1 MAESAPLGGTNP
13 HPMYRVSRE
22 HASAIS
28 AVQRG
33 LADIAVDL
41 HYDND
46 PSMHGRYG
54 PEGRRLWRTE
64 TLARISHLVEAI
76 ACHRPELYGG
86 HVAWAAEALRAR
98 GASEADIQGH
108 VLALCSCLSKELPDA
123 VATSLSPFCQAATAA
138 IADPPDHEHSL
149 MEATAQSAT
158 LSRLVLLHLLQRD
171 QEAAAS
177 IAVEALRGGM
187 PLIAVYERIIAPA
200 LYEIGRM
207 WHMQEASI
215 ADEHFCSAAM
225 RSIVTQL
232 RASVQAPPADGRR
245 VLCCTVGGNFH
256 DVGIRMVADVLEM
269 DGWTVEFLGANV
281 PAHEV
286 VMSIV
291 DSASD
296 ERRAFH
302 LVAASASTLLSVRAA
317 MDLADAMNAYPE
329 AHDVPLLIGGGV
341 FNANDGLAEAIGAT
355 ASAGSLSEAVAAAA
369 RLVQAPGALKPR

>member
-1 MAESAPLGGTNP
+1 
-13 HPMYRVSRE
+13 
-22 HASAIS
+22 
-28 AVQRG
+28 
-33 LADIAVDL
+33 
-41 HYDND
+41 
-46 PSMHGRYG
+46 
-54 PEGRRLWRTE
+54 
-64 TLARISHLVEAI
+64 
-76 ACHRPELYGG
+76 
-86 HVAWAAEALRAR
+86 
-98 GASEADIQGH
+98 
-108 VLALCSCLSKELPDA
+108 
-123 VATSLSPFCQAATAA
+123 LSPFCQAATAA

-149 MEATAQSAT
+149 IEATTQDAT

-171 QEAAAS
+171 QEAAAN

-187 PLIAVYERIIAPA
+187 PLLAVYERIIAPA

-296 ERRAFH
+296 ERAFH

-341 FNANDGLAEAIGAT
+341 FNANDGLAEAIGAS
-355 ASAGSLSEAVAAAA
+355 AAAGSLSAAVAVAA
-369 RLVQAPGALKPR
+369 RLVPAPGALKPR

>member
-1 MAESAPLGGTNP
+1 
-13 HPMYRVSRE
+13 MYRVSRE

-28 AVQRG
+28 AVKRG

-41 HYDND
+41 HFEND

-76 ACHRPELYGG
+76 ACNRPEFYGG

-108 VLALCSCLSKELPDA
+108 VLALCTCLSKELPDA
-123 VATSLSPFCQAATAA
+123 VAARLSPFCQAATAA

-149 MEATAQSAT
+149 IEATAKDST
-158 LSRLVLLHLLQRD
+158 LSRLFLLHLLQRD
-171 QEAAAS
+171 QQAAAN
-177 IAVEALRGGM
+177 IAADALRGGL
-187 PLIAVYERIIAPA
+187 PLLDVYERIMAPA
-200 LYEIGRM
+200 LCEIGRM

-225 RSIVTQL
+225 RSIITQL
-232 RASVQAPPADGRR
+232 RGSVPAPPADGRR

-256 DVGIRMVADVLEM
+256 DAGIRMVADVLEM
-269 DGWTVEFLGANV
+269 DGWTVEFLGADV

-329 AHDVPLLIGGGV
+329 AQHVPLLVGGGV
-341 FNANDGLAEAIGAT
+341 FNADDGLAEAIGAT
-355 ASAGSLSEAVAAAA
+355 AAAGSLSAAVAVAAS
-369 RLVQAPGALKPR
+369 LVPAPGASKPH

>member
-1 MAESAPLGGTNP
+1 VAESAALGGTNP

-28 AVQRG
+28 AVKRG

-41 HYDND
+41 HFDND
-46 PSMHGRYG
+46 PSMHARYG

-76 ACHRPELYGG
+76 ACNRPEFYGG

-108 VLALCSCLSKELPDA
+108 VLALCTCLSKELPDA
-123 VATSLSPFCQAATAA
+123 VAARLSPFCQAATAA

-149 MEATAQSAT
+149 IEATEKDST
-158 LSRLVLLHLLQRD
+158 LSRLFLLHLLQRD
-171 QEAAAS
+171 HQAAAN
-177 IAVEALRGGM
+177 IAVDALHGGL
-187 PLIAVYERIIAPA
+187 PLLDVYERIMAPA
-200 LYEIGRM
+200 LCEIGRM

-225 RSIVTQL
+225 RSIITQL
-232 RASVQAPPADGRR
+232 RGSVPAPPADGRR

-256 DVGIRMVADVLEM
+256 DAGIRMVADVLEM
-269 DGWTVEFLGANV
+269 DGWTVEFLGSDV

-286 VMSIV
+286 VMSII

-329 AHDVPLLIGGGV
+329 AQNVPLLVGGGV
-341 FNANDGLAEAIGAT
+341 FNADDGLAEAIGAT
-355 ASAGSLSEAVAAAA
+355 AAAGSLSEAVAAAA
-369 RLVQAPGALKPR
+369 RLVPAPGALKPH

>member
-1 MAESAPLGGTNP
+1 MAESASLGGTNP
-13 HPMYRVSRE
+13 HPMYKVSRE

-28 AVQRG
+28 AVKRG

-41 HYDND
+41 HFEND
-46 PSMHGRYG
+46 PSMPARYG

-76 ACHRPELYGG
+76 ACNRPEFYGG

-123 VATSLSPFCQAATAA
+123 VAARLSPFCQAATAA

-149 MEATAQSAT
+149 IEATSKDST
-158 LSRLVLLHLLQRD
+158 LSRLFLLHLLQRD
-171 QEAAAS
+171 QQAAAN
-177 IAVEALRGGM
+177 IAVEALRGGL
-187 PLIAVYERIIAPA
+187 PLLDVYERIMAPA
-200 LYEIGRM
+200 LCEIGRM

-225 RSIVTQL
+225 RSIITQL
-232 RASVQAPPADGRR
+232 RASVPAPPADGRR

-256 DVGIRMVADVLEM
+256 DAGIRMVADVLEM
-269 DGWTVEFLGANV
+269 DGWTVEFLGSDV

-329 AHDVPLLIGGGV
+329 AQNVPLLVGGGV
-341 FNANDGLAEAIGAT
+341 FNADDGLAEAIGAT
-355 ASAGSLSEAVAAAA
+355 AAAGSLSEAVAAAA
-369 RLVQAPGALKPR
+369 RLVPAPGASKPH

>member
-1 MAESAPLGGTNP
+1 
-13 HPMYRVSRE
+13 
-22 HASAIS
+22 
-28 AVQRG
+28 
-33 LADIAVDL
+33 
-41 HYDND
+41 
-46 PSMHGRYG
+46 
-54 PEGRRLWRTE
+54 
-64 TLARISHLVEAI
+64 
-76 ACHRPELYGG
+76 
-86 HVAWAAEALRAR
+86 
-98 GASEADIQGH
+98 
-108 VLALCSCLSKELPDA
+108 
-123 VATSLSPFCQAATAA
+123 
-138 IADPPDHEHSL
+138 

-256 DVGIRMVADVLEM
+256 DIGIRMVADVLEM

-296 ERRAFH
+296 ERPAFH

-317 MDLADAMNAYPE
+317 MDLADAMIAYPE
-329 AHDVPLLIGGGV
+329 AQHVPLLMGGGV
-341 FNANDGLAEAIGAT
+341 FNANDGLAEAIGAS
-355 ASAGSLSEAVAAAA
+355 ASAGSLSEAVAVAA
-369 RLVQAPGALKPR
+369 RLVPAPGALKPH